1 MKSNNPEPTSKDN
14 PPVKLSR
21 AQCKTIN
28 KMAHQR
34 AIHLFPAY
42 EYKRG
47 FKASQE
53 RYRVLYEKLMAV
65 GNPFEEIA
73 ALIQEPRLE
82 AATNRLNRLQ
92 EMKSKLLSIP
102 VSHPF
107 ASRSK

>member
-1 MKSNNPEPTSKDN
+1 MKSNNLKPASKDV
-14 PPVKLSR
+14 PLVKLTR

-28 KMAHQR
+28 RMAHQR
-34 AIHLFPAY
+34 AIYLFPAY
-42 EYKRG
+42 EYKVG

-53 RYRVLYEKLMAV
+53 RYRVLYKNLMAV

-82 AATNRLNRLQ
+82 AATSRLNRLQ